1 MPACVISKLA
11 HKTKAVQSI
20 SYLLKQVSEHQGQ
33 ALALVDELATSTNS
47 TDGMAIAWA
56 VAEKLISL
64 EASTVFATHYVE
76 LDRLSSTHPVARTS
90 HMACEDKVHI
100 HNALVLFCQKG

>member
-1 MPACVISKLA
+1 M
-11 HKTKAVQSI
+11 
-20 SYLLKQVSEHQGQ
+20 KQIAECPGPS
-33 ALALVDELATSTNS
+33 LALVDELATSTNS

-76 LDRLSSTHPVARTS
+76 LDRLRSTYPVAKTN
-90 HMACEDKVHI
+90 HMACEDKVPCP
-100 HNALVLFCQKG
+100 NSGASSDT